1 MDLQKLASYIK
12 QQIAQGIHK
21 EVITNNLIKA
31 GWQESIINQALSNVE
46 SPLIIPGQ
54 TPASA
59 SIQIITE
66 QNYPIQFKWV
76 FKSLIGMIIY
86 SVVSLILFIFGYYN
100 LYLIILILYTPIYFI
115 ILILRRSNFY
125 FSIED
130 KFLTLKQGILS
141 KQQRHI
147 PYGVI
152 QNVFVKQDIF
162 DRIFNLASLTLENA
176 SYGAGATNAANTK
189 IFGLTVT
196 NQKKE
201 QVEMLGFSGN
211 KVSIP
216 GLTKED
222 AESLKTIVLQ
232 KMKENPIEDSQ
243 SGL

>member
-1 MDLQKLASYIK
+1 MDLQKLTSYIK
-12 QQIAQGIHK
+12 QQIALELSK
-21 EVITNNLIKA
+21 EVIINNLIKA
-31 GWQESIINQALSNVE
+31 GWQENIVNQAFSSIE
-46 SPLIIPGQ
+46 SPTVIP
-54 TPASA
+54 
-59 SIQIITE
+59 E

-76 FKSLIGMIIY
+76 FKSLISIIIY
-86 SVVSLILFIFGYYN
+86 SVIFLILFIFEHNNN
-100 LYLIILILYTPIYFI
+100 LYLIFFILYTPIYFI
-115 ILILRRSNFY
+115 ILILRRSNFH

-162 DRIFNLASLTLENA
+162 DRIFNLASLALENA
-176 SYGAGATNAANTK
+176 SYGAGVTNTPNSK
-189 IFGLTVT
+189 IFGLTVN

-201 QVEMLGFSGN
+201 RVEMVGFSGN

>member
-1 MDLQKLASYIK
+1 MDLQKLTSYIK
-12 QQIAQGIHK
+12 QQISQGINK

-31 GWQESIINQALSNVE
+31 GWQESIINQTFSSLE

-54 TPASA
+54 NPASA

-76 FKSLIGMIIY
+76 FKSLIGMIFAA
-86 SVVSLILFIFGYYN
+86 VVSIILFIFGYYN
-100 LYLIILILYTPIYFI
+100 FYLIFLIIYTPIYLV
-115 ILILRRSNFY
+115 ILILRRSNFH

-141 KQQRHI
+141 KQERHI

-162 DRIFNLASLTLENA
+162 DRIFNLASLALENA
-176 SYGAGATNAANTK
+176 SYGAGTTNATDK
-189 IFGLTVT
+189 KFFGLPVT
-196 NQKKE
+196 NQKKG
-201 QVEMLGFSGN
+201 QVEMLGFKGN

-232 KMKENPIEDSQ
+232 KMKENPVEDTQ